1 MTEMD
6 LDRIQ
11 PSDFEIDRF
20 LEEDVGD
27 GDLTAAILP
36 YESTANAVVLA
47 RESFVLCG
55 TSWFDRVFHRLDPK
69 THVHW
74 HYQDGDSINANEVV
88 CSIQGSARSLM
99 TGERT
104 ALNLLQTLS
113 ATATLS
119 RHYAEAVKGTSTVI
133 LDTRKTIP
141 GLRAA
146 QKYAV
151 HCGGC
156 QNHRIGLF
164 DAILIKENHIAAIG
178 SITLAVQAAVALGK
192 GAWIEVEVETLDELK
207 EALAAGA
214 SRILLDEFTPE
225 MVRTAVDLAKGQ
237 AQLEVSGNVTLE
249 SVRTIAALGVDFIS
263 VGALT
268 KNIRAIDLSMRVT
281 LD

>member
-1 MTEMD
+1 
-6 LDRIQ
+6 
-11 PSDFEIDRF
+11 
-20 LEEDVGD
+20 
-27 GDLTAAILP
+27 
-36 YESTANAVVLA
+36 
-47 RESFVLCG
+47 
-55 TSWFDRVFHRLDPK
+55 
-69 THVHW
+69 
-74 HYQDGDSINANEVV
+74 
-88 CSIQGSARSLM
+88 M

-141 GLRAA
+141 GLRSA

-151 HCGGC
+151 LCGGC
-156 QNHRIGLF
+156 QNHRFGLY
-164 DAILIKENHIAAIG
+164 DAILIKENHIAAMG
-178 SITLAVQAAVALGK
+178 SITLAIQEAIALDQGDF
-192 GAWIEVEVETLDELK
+192 IEVEVETLEELK

-214 SRILLDEFTPE
+214 NRILLDEFTAE
-225 MVRTAVDLAKGQ
+225 MVKDAVALAKGR

-249 SVRTIAALGVDFIS
+249 KVSTIAALGVDFIS

>member
-1 MTEMD
+1 MD
-6 LDRIQ
+6 LPPIQ
-11 PSDFEIDRF
+11 PSDLEIDRF
-20 LEEDVGD
+20 LQEDIGD

-36 YESTANAVVLA
+36 HDSRAKAVVIA
-47 RESFVLCG
+47 REPFVLCG
-55 TSWFDRVFHRLDPK
+55 TEWFDRVFYRLDPK
-69 THVHW
+69 THIHW
-74 HYQDGDSINANEVV
+74 HYQDGDSIKANEAV

-141 GLRAA
+141 GLRSA

-151 HCGGC
+151 LCGGC
-156 QNHRIGLF
+156 QNHRFGLY
-164 DAILIKENHIAAIG
+164 DAILIKENHIAAMG
-178 SITLAVQAAVALGK
+178 SITLAIQEAIALDQGDF
-192 GAWIEVEVETLDELK
+192 IEVEVETLEELK

-214 SRILLDEFTPE
+214 NRILLDEFTAE
-225 MVRTAVDLAKGQ
+225 MVKDAVALAKGR

-249 SVRTIAALGVDFIS
+249 KVSTIAALGVDFIS

>member
-1 MTEMD
+1 MD
-6 LDRIQ
+6 LDPIQ

-55 TSWFDRVFHRLDPK
+55 TSWFDRVFYRLDPK
-69 THVHW
+69 TRIHW
-74 HYQDGDSINANEVV
+74 HYQDGESIEANATI
-88 CSIQGSARSLM
+88 CSIQGRARSLM

-113 ATATLS
+113 ATATIS
-119 RHYAEAVKGTSTVI
+119 KHYADAVRGTSTVI

-151 HCGGC
+151 LCGGC

-164 DAILIKENHIAAIG
+164 DAILIKENHIAAMG

-192 GAWIEVEVETLDELK
+192 GAWIEVEVETLDELE

-214 SRILLDEFTPE
+214 GRILLDEFTPE

-249 SVRTIAALGVDFIS
+249 SVRAIAALGVDFIS

-268 KNIRAIDLSMRVT
+268 KHIRAVDLSMRVT

>member
-1 MTEMD
+1 MD
-6 LDRIQ
+6 LPPIQ
-11 PSDFEIDRF
+11 PSDLEIDRF
-20 LEEDVGD
+20 LQEDIGD

-36 YESTANAVVLA
+36 HDSRAKAEVIA
-47 RESFVLCG
+47 REPFVLCG
-55 TSWFDRVFHRLDPK
+55 TEWFDRVFYRLDPK
-69 THVHW
+69 THIHW
-74 HYQDGDSINANEVV
+74 HYQDGDSIKANEAV

-141 GLRAA
+141 GLRSA

-151 HCGGC
+151 LCGGC
-156 QNHRIGLF
+156 QNHRFGLY
-164 DAILIKENHIAAIG
+164 DAILIKENHIAAMG
-178 SITLAVQAAVALGK
+178 SITLAIQEAIALDQGDF
-192 GAWIEVEVETLDELK
+192 IEVEVETLEELK

-214 SRILLDEFTPE
+214 NRILLDEFTAE
-225 MVRTAVDLAKGQ
+225 MVKDAVALAKGR

-249 SVRTIAALGVDFIS
+249 KVSTIAALGVDFIS